1 MDNSLHTIRKMENR
15 IKKFDYLKFK
25 VKQVKLKLENSEI
38 LDKEE
43 KENLNYSIDY
53 ILYIIDKYKT
63 IEKLDI

>member
-1 MDNSLHTIRKMENR
+1 MDNSLHTIKRMEKR

>member
-1 MDNSLHTIRKMENR
+1 MDNSLHTIKKMKKR

>member
-1 MDNSLHTIRKMENR
+1 MDNSLHTIKKMEKR

>member
-25 VKQVKLKLENSEI
+25 VKQVKYKLENSEI
-38 LDKEE
+38 LEKEE